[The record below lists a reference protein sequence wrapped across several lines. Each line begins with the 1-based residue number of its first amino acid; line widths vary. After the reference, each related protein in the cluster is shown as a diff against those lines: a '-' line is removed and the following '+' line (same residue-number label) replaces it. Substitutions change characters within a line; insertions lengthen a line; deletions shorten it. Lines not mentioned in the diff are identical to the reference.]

1 MNKEKKKCRNRHG
14 LFLRAERASPDASK
28 FESFILLVPLV
39 FELEL
44 FKPTIGISFFESE
57 TRITQL
63 IAPEN
68 CTKNDSYVPQLRS
81 KFQVST
87 FSRFKVI
94 AFFIFVYEFVKYAGK
109 NILKDFRRKTLRK
122 SQ

>member
-1 MNKEKKKCRNRHG
+1 MPNC
-14 LFLRAERASPDASK
+14 PDASK
-28 FESFILLVPLV
+28 FESFIPLVPLV

-44 FKPTIGISFFESE
+44 FKPKIGILFFGSE
-57 TRITQL
+57 TRMARP
-63 IAPEN
+63 IAQKI

-81 KFQVST
+81 KFQVFT

-109 NILKDFRRKTLRK
+109 NVRTSDAKRRG
-122 SQ
+122 SPN